1 MQSRHLLIL
10 LFCLIA
16 LALTAIFLLPF
27 PAGFGPWSSESD
39 LTIVYQFRLPAVVT
53 AICCGMALAVSGHIL
68 QQLFKNTL
76 AGPYILGVSSGASLM
91 VALVIISTSALP
103 FISRS
108 FSIPLAGFV
117 GASAILFLI
126 LMVSARFGYG
136 AIILLFGVIIGQL
149 TGALQNLLSYLANP
163 NDLKYF
169 TLWSMGSFNS
179 TIDMDL
185 MVFGCT
191 LAGGLI
197 WAFSLMPSLSVMVLG
212 DEVSQSLGVNT
223 RLVAFQLLAC
233 TGLLTGIAT
242 AYCGP
247 IAFIGMAIPNMVK
260 ILFKTA
266 NFKHLLLANA
276 LLGACMAL
284 ISQMISSVD
293 IASVNIP
300 VNVSTAI
307 IGGPF
312 VIYILFRNRN

>member
-1 MQSRHLLIL
+1 M
-10 LFCLIA
+10 
-16 LALTAIFLLPF
+16 
-27 PAGFGPWSSESD
+27 
-39 LTIVYQFRLPAVVT
+39 TIVYQFRLPSAIT
-53 AICCGMALAVSGHIL
+53 AICCGMALSVSGHIL

-91 VALVIISTSALP
+91 VAMVIISASALP
-103 FISRS
+103 FLSGS
-108 FSIPLAGFV
+108 LSIPIAGFL

-126 LMVSARFGYG
+126 LIVSARFGYG

-179 TIDMDL
+179 TIGADL
-185 MVFGCT
+185 IIFGVA
-191 LAGGLI
+191 LVGGLI

-212 DEVSQSLGVNT
+212 DEVSRSLGVNT
-223 RLVAFQLLAC
+223 ASVSFQLLAV
-233 TGLLTGIAT
+233 TGILTGVAT

-266 NFKHLLLANA
+266 NFKHLLIANA

-284 ISQMISSVD
+284 VSQIISSIN

-312 VIYILFRNRN
+312 VIYILFKNRN

>member
-1 MQSRHLLIL
+1 MPIRHLIIL

-16 LALTAIFLLPF
+16 LACTAIFILPF
-27 PAGFGPWSSESD
+27 PAGFGTFTSESEM
-39 LTIVYQFRLPAVVT
+39 TIVYQFRLPSAIT
-53 AICCGMALAVSGHIL
+53 AICCGMALSVSGHIL

-91 VALVIISTSALP
+91 VAMVIISASALP
-103 FISRS
+103 FLSGS
-108 FSIPLAGFV
+108 LSIPIAGFL

-126 LMVSARFGYG
+126 LIVSARFGYG

-179 TIDMDL
+179 TIGADL
-185 MVFGCT
+185 IIFGVA
-191 LAGGLI
+191 LVGGLI

-212 DEVSQSLGVNT
+212 DEVSRSLGVNT
-223 RLVAFQLLAC
+223 ASVSFQLLAV
-233 TGLLTGIAT
+233 TGILTGVAT

-266 NFKHLLLANA
+266 NFKHLLIANA

-284 ISQMISSVD
+284 VSQIISSIN

-312 VIYILFRNRN
+312 VIYILFKNRN

>member
-1 MQSRHLLIL
+1 MLNRHLLIL

-16 LALTAIFLLPF
+16 LALAAIFLLPF
-27 PAGFGPWSSESD
+27 PAGFGTHSSESD
-39 LTIVYQFRLPAVVT
+39 MNIVYQFRLPSAIT
-53 AICCGMALAVSGHIL
+53 AICCGMALSVSGLIL

-91 VALVIISTSALP
+91 VAMVIISASALP
-103 FISRS
+103 FLSGS
-108 FSIPLAGFV
+108 LSIPIAGFL

-126 LMVSARFGYG
+126 LIVSARFGYG

-163 NDLKYF
+163 SDLKYF

-179 TIDMDL
+179 TIGSDL
-185 MVFGCT
+185 LILGFT
-191 LAGGLI
+191 LGGGLI
-197 WAFSLMPSLSVMVLG
+197 WAFSLMRSLSVMVLG
-212 DEVSQSLGVNT
+212 DEVSRSLGVNT
-223 RLVAFQLLAC
+223 SSVSFQLLAV
-233 TGLLTGIAT
+233 TGILTGVAT

-260 ILFKTA
+260 LLFKTA
-266 NFKHLLLANA
+266 NFKHLLIANA

-284 ISQMISSVD
+284 ISQIISSVN

-312 VIYILFRNRN
+312 VIYILFKNRN